1 MWSGASEEFDSRADA
16 VAALEQHVLKA
27 ATDRHALGLYQE
39 AALYTSCAPDAAT
52 PGQELA
58 QTITEF
64 SCLAVTT
71 ETGDHTAIGYTLPA
85 LIDWSTGD
93 LSWG

>member
-1 MWSGASEEFDSRADA
+1 M
-16 VAALEQHVLKA
+16 ALEQHVLKA
-27 ATDRHALGLYQE
+27 AIDRDAVGRYQE
-39 AALYTSCAPDAAT
+39 AALYALCAPDAAT
-52 PGQELA
+52 PTQALA
-58 QTITEF
+58 QTITAF

-71 ETGDHTAIGYTLPA
+71 ETGDHTVIGYTLPA